1 MAHYDAYTGEID
13 ELSKPDQFSYEVSS
27 VDSVCVCVCVCVCV
41 FSCVSVCVCVPVI
54 DDLSRFS
61 FFRQAYSKVL
71 TRYVSG

>member
-27 VDSVCVCVCVCVCV
+27 VDSVCVCV